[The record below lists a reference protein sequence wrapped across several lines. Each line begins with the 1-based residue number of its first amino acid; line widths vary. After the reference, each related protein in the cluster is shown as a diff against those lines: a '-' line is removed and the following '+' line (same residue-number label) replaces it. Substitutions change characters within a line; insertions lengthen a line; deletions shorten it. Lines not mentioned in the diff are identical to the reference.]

1 MVNKYVDNLS
11 ERLKFN
17 YYSVVNKCERMG
29 KYFASYWD
37 VVCYLNDYMCNLPD
51 DVDNDYFLAICEL
64 EEYYHKLWKMEL
76 N

>member
-1 MVNKYVDNLS
+1 MENKYVDSLS

-37 VVCYLNDYMCNLPD
+37 VVCNLPD

-64 EEYYHKLWKMEL
+64 EEHYHKLWKMEL